1 MGQTEVCSSSDA
13 LPALLLQ
20 REPGVGLSGAAQQ
33 LGVLRLLAGLAHG
46 VALAIDVP
54 VQATRR
60 PRAQPAGVAA
70 TLEAV
75 PPHDSGLRKGRAVG

>member
-1 MGQTEVCSSSDA
+1 MGRTEVGSSDA

-33 LGVLRLLAGLAHG
+33 LGVLRLLAGPAHG

-54 VQATRR
+54 G
-60 PRAQPAGVAA
+60 RAPPAGAAA

-75 PPHDSGLRKGRAVG
+75 PPHDSGLRKGRAIG